1 MRCSA
6 RKEKFMENV
15 NIKVEIEAEGLEEL
29 KNLSQK
35 LTEQASEIVDT
46 IHKINSVQLELKLN
60 Q

>member
-1 MRCSA
+1 
-6 RKEKFMENV
+6 MENV
-15 NIKVEIEAEGLEEL
+15 KIKVEIEAEGLEEL

>member
-1 MRCSA
+1 
-6 RKEKFMENV
+6 MENV
-15 NIKVEIEAEGLEEL
+15 KIKVEIEAEGLEEL

-35 LTEQASEIVDT
+35 LREQASEIVDT

>member
-6 RKEKFMENV
+6 RKERFMENV
-15 NIKVEIEAEGLEEL
+15 KIKVEIEAEGLEEL

-35 LTEQASEIVDT
+35 LREQASEIVDT